1 MLTRRALLKN
11 SVLTA
16 AAAGFPS
23 IIPGTALGLNGRPA
37 ASERITLAALGFG
50 TIAHTTVPAFLQDE
64 RVQIIA
70 VADPVSDLPNYGYAG
85 EKRGGRLVGQAVIEQ
100 HYAGAKDGGYKGCK
114 AYEDF
119 RELLAREDVD
129 AVNISSPDH
138 WHAYMAIDCA
148 RKGKHI
154 YGQKPLALTVGEG
167 RRMVEEVKKAGIT
180 WQTGSQQR
188 SDLKF
193 RMAAGYVRNGRLG
206 KITEIRIGLPAGHTN
221 WNKLADR
228 KAPEAAPSGLNWD
241 LWLGPAPQR
250 DYCPAILQLNWRH
263 NYDFSGGMI
272 TDWGAHHMDIAQWAL
287 DMDQSGP
294 IAIETIR
301 GELPGKDDLYNT
313 ATAYHFEAVYASGAR
328 MIVDS
333 SFREGIEFIGDGGK
347 KIFVKRDLIEF
358 TPQEL
363 RAEPIKPEE
372 LQLHLSRKYNHT
384 LDFVDHI
391 YDGKPTAA
399 PIEASHRTISI
410 AHLANLGLRCGKS
423 ALKWDPA
430 TEQSTDRE
438 INAQLTRPMRAPYRI

>member
-37 ASERITLAALGFG
+37 ASERITMAAFGFG
-50 TIAHTTVPAFLQDE
+50 TIAYTTIPAFLQDQ
-64 RVQIIA
+64 RVQIVA
-70 VADPVSDLPNYGYAG
+70 VADPVSELGNYGYSA
-85 EKRGGRLVGQAVIEQ
+85 EKSGGRLVGKALIEK
-100 HYAGAKDGGYKGCK
+100 HYTEAKDGTFKGCT

-119 RELLAREDVD
+119 RDLIAKEDID
-129 AVNISSPDH
+129 AVNVSAPDH
-138 WHAYMAIDCA
+138 WHAYMAIYCA
-148 RKGKHI
+148 QKGKHI
-154 YGQKPLALTVGEG
+154 YGQKPLALTVSEG

-206 KITEIRIGLPAGHTN
+206 KITEVRIGLPAGHTN
-221 WNKLADR
+221 WSKLAER
-228 KAPEAAPSGLNWD
+228 KAPEAAPRELNWD

-250 DYCPAILQLNWRH
+250 EYAPAILQLNWRH

-287 DMDQSGP
+287 DMDTSGP
-294 IAIETIR
+294 VAIENIK
-301 GELPGKDDLYNT
+301 GELPAKGDLYNT
-313 ATAYHFEAVYASGAR
+313 ATAFHFEAVYATGTR

-333 SFREGIEFIGDGGK
+333 SFREGIEFIGDNGK

-358 TPQEL
+358 SPQEL
-363 RAEPIKPEE
+363 RSEQIKPEE
-372 LQLHLSRKYNHT
+372 IQLHLSKKYNHN
-384 LDFVDHI
+384 LDFVDHL
-391 YDGKPTAA
+391 YDGGATAA
-399 PIEASHRTISI
+399 PIEASHRTITI
-410 AHLANLGLRCGKS
+410 AHMANLGLRFGKS
-423 ALKWDPA
+423 TFKWDPA
-430 TEQSTDRE
+430 AEQSSDSE
-438 INAQLTRPMRAPYRI
+438 INAQLTRPMRAPYVI

>member
-37 ASERITLAALGFG
+37 ASERITMAAFGFG
-50 TIAHTTVPAFLQDE
+50 TIAYTTVPAFLQDE
-64 RVQIIA
+64 RVQIVA
-70 VADPVSDLPNYGYAG
+70 VADPVSELGNYGYSA
-85 EKRGGRLVGQAVIEQ
+85 EKTGGRLVGKALIEK
-100 HYAGAKDGGYKGCK
+100 HYTGAKDGSFKGCT

-119 RELLAREDVD
+119 RELLAKEDID
-129 AVNISSPDH
+129 AVNVSAPDH
-138 WHAYMAIDCA
+138 WHAYMAIYCA
-148 RKGKHI
+148 QKGKHI

-206 KITEIRIGLPAGHTN
+206 KITEVRIGLPAGHTN
-221 WNKLADR
+221 WSKLAER
-228 KAPEAAPSGLNWD
+228 KAPEAAPKELNWD

-250 DYCPAILQLNWRH
+250 DYSPALLQLNWRH

-287 DMDQSGP
+287 DMDTSGP
-294 IAIETIR
+294 VAIENIK
-301 GELPGKDDLYNT
+301 GELPAKGDLYNT
-313 ATAYHFEAVYASGAR
+313 ATAFHFEAVYANGTR

-333 SFREGIEFIGDGGK
+333 SFREGIEFTGDNGK

-363 RAEPIKPEE
+363 RREQIKPEE
-372 LQLHLSRKYNHT
+372 IQLHLSKKYNHN
-384 LDFVDHI
+384 LDFVDHV
-391 YDGKPTAA
+391 YDGGATAA
-399 PIEASHRTISI
+399 PIEASHRAISI
-410 AHLANLGLRCGKS
+410 AHLANLGLRLGKS
-423 ALKWDPA
+423 TLKWDPV
-430 TEQSTDRE
+430 TEQSNDAE
-438 INAQLTRPMRAPYRI
+438 INAQLTRPMRAPYAI

>member
-1 MLTRRALLKN
+1 MLTRRALIKN

-64 RVQIIA
+64 RVQIVA
-70 VADPVSDLPNYGYAG
+70 VADPVSELGNYGYSG
-85 EKRGGRLVGQAVIEQ
+85 EKMGGRLAGKALIEK
-100 HYAGAKDGGYKGCK
+100 YYTEAKDGSYKGCTP
-114 AYEDF
+114 YEDF
-119 RELLAREDVD
+119 RELLEKEDID
-129 AVNISSPDH
+129 AVNVSAPDH
-138 WHAYMAIDCA
+138 WHAYMAIHCA

-154 YGQKPLALTVGEG
+154 YGQKPLALTIGEG
-167 RRMVEEVKKAGIT
+167 RRMVEEVTKAGIT

-206 KITEIRIGLPAGHTN
+206 KISEIRIGLPAGHTN
-221 WNKLADR
+221 WSKLAER
-228 KAPEAAPSGLNWD
+228 QAPEAPPRELNWD

-250 DYCPAILQLNWRH
+250 EYSPAILQLNWRH

-272 TDWGAHHMDIAQWAL
+272 TDWGAHHMDIAQWAM
-287 DMDQSGP
+287 DMDTSGP
-294 IAIETIR
+294 VAIENIK
-301 GELPGKDDLYNT
+301 GELPPKGNLYNT
-313 ATAYHFEAVYASGAR
+313 ATAYHFEAVYASGTR

-333 SFREGIEFIGDGGK
+333 SFREGIEFIGEAGK
-347 KIFVKRDLIEF
+347 KLFVKRDLIEF

-363 RAEPIKPEE
+363 RTEQIKPEE
-372 LQLHLSRKYNHT
+372 IQLHLSRKYNHNF
-384 LDFVDHI
+384 DFVDHL
-391 YDGKPTAA
+391 YDGGATAA

-410 AHLANLGLRCGKS
+410 AHLANLGLRFDK
-423 ALKWDPA
+423 ANIKWDPA
-430 TEQSTDRE
+430 TEKSTDDA
-438 INAQLTRPMRAPYRI
+438 INAQLNRPIRAPYTI

>member
-1 MLTRRALLKN
+1 MLTRRALIKN

-37 ASERITLAALGFG
+37 ASERITMAAFGFG
-50 TIAHTTVPAFLQDE
+50 TIAYTTVPAFLQDV
-64 RVQIIA
+64 RVQTIA
-70 VADPVSDLPNYGYAG
+70 VADPVSDLGSYGYSA
-85 EKRGGRLVGQAVIEQ
+85 EKRGGRLVGKAMIEK
-100 HYAGAKDGGYKGCK
+100 HYADAKDGSYKGCNV
-114 AYEDF
+114 YEDF
-119 RELLAREDVD
+119 RVLLEKEDID
-129 AVNISSPDH
+129 AVNVSAPDH
-138 WHAYMAIDCA
+138 WHAFMAIYCA

-154 YGQKPLALTVGEG
+154 YGQKPLAMTVNEG
-167 RRMVEEVKKAGIT
+167 RRMADEVKKAGIT

-193 RMAAGYVRNGRLG
+193 RMAASYVRNGRLG

-221 WNKLADR
+221 WSKLADR
-228 KAPEAAPSGLNWD
+228 KTAEPAPRELNWD

-250 DYCPAILQLNWRH
+250 DYAPAILQLNWRH

-287 DMDQSGP
+287 DMDNSGP
-294 IAIETIR
+294 VAIENIK
-301 GELPGKDDLYNT
+301 GELPAKDDLYNT

-333 SFREGIEFIGDGGK
+333 SFREGIEFVGEGGK

-363 RAEPIKPEE
+363 RAEQIKPEE
-372 LQLHLSRKYNHT
+372 IQLHLSKKYNHN
-384 LDFVDHI
+384 LDFVDHL
-391 YDGKPTAA
+391 YDGAASAA
-399 PIEASHRTISI
+399 PIEASHRTITI
-410 AHLANLGLRCGKS
+410 AHLANLGLRLGKS
-423 ALKWDPA
+423 SLKWDAA
-430 TEQSTDRE
+430 TEQSTDAE
-438 INAQLTRPMRAPYRI
+438 INAMLSRPMRAPYSI

>member
-11 SVLTA
+11 SILTA

-37 ASERITLAALGFG
+37 ASERITMAAFGFG
-50 TIAHTTVPAFLQDE
+50 TIAYTTVPAFLQDE
-64 RVQIIA
+64 RVQIVA
-70 VADPVSDLPNYGYAG
+70 VADPVSELGNYGYSA
-85 EKRGGRLVGQAVIEQ
+85 EKSGGRLVGKALIEK
-100 HYAGAKDGGYKGCK
+100 HYTEAKDGTFKGCT

-119 RELLAREDVD
+119 RDLIAREDID
-129 AVNISSPDH
+129 AVNVSAPDH
-138 WHAYMAIDCA
+138 WHAYMAIYCA
-148 RKGKHI
+148 QKGKHI

-206 KITEIRIGLPAGHTN
+206 KITEVRIGLPAGHTN
-221 WNKLADR
+221 WSKLAER
-228 KAPEAAPSGLNWD
+228 KAPEAAPKELNWD

-250 DYCPAILQLNWRH
+250 EYSPAILQLNWRH

-287 DMDQSGP
+287 DMDTSGP
-294 IAIETIR
+294 VAIENIK
-301 GELPGKDDLYNT
+301 GELPAKGELYNT
-313 ATAYHFEAVYASGAR
+313 ATAFHFEAVYATGTR

-333 SFREGIEFIGDGGK
+333 TFREGIEFIGDNGK

-363 RAEPIKPEE
+363 RSEQIKPEE
-372 LQLHLSRKYNHT
+372 IQLHLSKKYNHN
-384 LDFVDHI
+384 LDFVDHL
-391 YDGKPTAA
+391 YNGGATAA
-399 PIEASHRTISI
+399 PIEASHRTITI
-410 AHLANLGLRCGKS
+410 AHLANLGLRFGKS
-423 ALKWDPA
+423 SIKWDPA
-430 TEQSTDRE
+430 TEQTTDAE
-438 INAQLTRPMRAPYRI
+438 ISAQLSRPMRAPYVI